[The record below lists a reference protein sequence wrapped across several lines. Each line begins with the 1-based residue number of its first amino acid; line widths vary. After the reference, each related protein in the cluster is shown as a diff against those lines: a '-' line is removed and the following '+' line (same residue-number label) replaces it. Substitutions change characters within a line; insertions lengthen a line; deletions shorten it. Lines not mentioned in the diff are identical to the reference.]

1 MSEQKDN
8 RDFLETLKSDVRES
22 VDLYFAPIKAVVR
35 EFQNAIDRNKD
46 DDSYDRQSHR
56 RG

>member
-1 MSEQKDN
+1 M
-8 RDFLETLKSDVRES
+8 
-22 VDLYFAPIKAVVR
+22 DLYFAPIKAVVR